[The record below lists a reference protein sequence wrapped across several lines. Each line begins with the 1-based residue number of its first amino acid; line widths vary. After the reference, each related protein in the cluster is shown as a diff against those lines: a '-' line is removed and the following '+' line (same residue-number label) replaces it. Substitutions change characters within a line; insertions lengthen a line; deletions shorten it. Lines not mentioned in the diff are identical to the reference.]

1 MAVTRS
7 LQPLE
12 DLIEARDA
20 LQKSYNEISKTAIT
34 QYSMQDRQ
42 VIYEQRR
49 FLRAEINA
57 FNRKIGLADAEV
69 NATGMNKADVSR
81 WGVNNN
87 L

>member
-1 MAVTRS
+1 MATRS

-20 LQKSYNEISKTAIT
+20 LQAAYNEIAVTAMN

-49 FLRAEINA
+49 NLRAEINA
-57 FNRKIGLADAEV
+57 YNRKIGLADPNI
-69 NATGMNKADVSR
+69 NAIGSNKVDFRNFRFNDEIA
-81 WGVNNN
+81 
-87 L
+87 

>member
-1 MAVTRS
+1 MATRS

-12 DLIEARDA
+12 ELIEARDA
-20 LQKSYNEISKTAIT
+20 LQASYNEISKTAIT

-57 FNRKIGLADAEV
+57 FNRKIGLADPNV
-69 NATGMNKADVSR
+69 NATGVNKADFDR
-81 WGVNNN
+81 WGVNNAR
-87 L
+87 

>member
-1 MAVTRS
+1 MATRS

-20 LQKSYNEISKTAIT
+20 LQSSYNEISKTAIT

-57 FNRKIGLADAEV
+57 YNRKIALADADV
-69 NATGMNKADVSR
+69 NATGMNKADMSS
-81 WGVNNN
+81 WGVNNSI
-87 L
+87 

>member
-1 MAVTRS
+1 MATRS

-12 DLIEARDA
+12 ELIEARDA
-20 LQKSYNEISKTAIT
+20 LQTSYNEICKTAIT

-57 FNRKIGLADAEV
+57 FNRKIGLADSTV
-69 NATGMNKADVSR
+69 NATGSNKADFSKLG
-81 WGVNNN
+81 WNNET
-87 L
+87 

>member
-1 MAVTRS
+1 MATRS

-20 LQKSYNEISKTAIT
+20 LQASYNEISKTAIT

-49 FLRAEINA
+49 QLRSEIDA
-57 FNRKIGLADAEV
+57 MNRKIGLADPNV
-69 NATGMNKADVSR
+69 NATGMNKADFFNWNLGKSR
-81 WGVNNN
+81 
-87 L
+87 

>member
-1 MAVTRS
+1 MATRS

-20 LQKSYNEISKTAIT
+20 LQASYNEISKTAIS

-57 FNRKIGLADAEV
+57 YNRKIGLADGDV
-69 NATGMNKADVSR
+69 NATGMNKADVST
-81 WGVNNN
+81 WGVSNNI
-87 L
+87 

>member
-1 MAVTRS
+1 MATRS
-7 LQPLE
+7 LQPIE

-57 FNRKIGLADAEV
+57 YNRKIGLADPDV
-69 NATGMNKADVSR
+69 NATGMNKADLSQ
-81 WGVNNN
+81 WGVNNSV
-87 L
+87 